1 MLQLSLF
8 DLIVFVDDSGSMNE
22 GTKWADCAAIVTQIV
37 ELTTLFDTDGIQVEF
52 MNNDVSQQGVASA
65 EMCQS
70 LFDSIRPAG
79 YTPLSYSCERKIIDP
94 FFVKCS
100 KCSKADVKPIIV
112 YIITDGAPTT
122 DRGLATSVPTFA
134 MLKRIDES
142 LTRLGLPRKT
152 VGINVTQIGFDEGA
166 TQFLQ
171 QLDDHPLFG
180 DRVDCVSDY
189 EQEMV
194 QCEKQGVY
202 LTPDMYVV
210 KLLVG
215 AVDATYD
222 CKDDDGSAQPQAKGG
237 GNAPRLMQGTVK
249 PGSLSRGGSSADA
262 HHVHEF
268 SDHSDEEE
276 EPLTAEQQLRRRL
289 GQLGN

>member
-1 MLQLSLF
+1 
-8 DLIVFVDDSGSMNE
+8 
-22 GTKWADCAAIVTQIV
+22 
-37 ELTTLFDTDGIQVEF
+37 
-52 MNNDVSQQGVASA
+52 
-65 EMCQS
+65 
-70 LFDSIRPAG
+70 
-79 YTPLSYSCERKIIDP
+79 
-94 FFVKCS
+94 
-100 KCSKADVKPIIV
+100 
-112 YIITDGAPTT
+112 
-122 DRGLATSVPTFA
+122 

-194 QCEKQGVY
+194 QCERQGVY